1 MEDMN
6 TATKKYQKGELIF
19 KQGEYAS
26 CMYDISQGKVGIIAN
41 YGEDSEKTLT
51 ELEEGAS
58 FGEMGMLEGYP
69 RSATAVVLEDGTEV
83 QVVTAETFSSYFQNN
98 PEKVYAIMT
107 QMSRRIRKLSDDYL
121 EACRAVAET
130 VEAEKAGTE
139 KSGWLKKNLKKFCD
153 AYDESVRLSI
163 QYGQDP
169 YRGFHESLWY

>member
-1 MEDMN
+1 ME
-6 TATKKYQKGELIF
+6 TATKIYQKGEFIF

-26 CMYDISQGKVGIIAN
+26 CMYDICQGKVGIIAN

-51 ELEEGAS
+51 ELGEGAS
-58 FGEMGMLEGYP
+58 FGEMGMLEAYP
-69 RSATAVVLEDGTEV
+69 RSATAVALEFCSVIDAT
-83 QVVTAETFSSYFQNN
+83 TTETFSSYFQNN
-98 PEKVYAIMT
+98 SEKVYAIMT
-107 QMSRRIRKLSDDYL
+107 QMSRRIRALSNDYL

-130 VEAEKAGTE
+130 VEAEKTGKE

-169 YRGFHESLWY
+169 YRGFYESLWY

>member
-1 MEDMN
+1 ME
-6 TATKKYQKGELIF
+6 TATKIYEKGEFIF

-26 CMYDISQGKVGIIAN
+26 CMYDICQGKVGIITN
-41 YGEDSEKTLT
+41 YGEDGEKTLT
-51 ELEEGAS
+51 ELGEGAS
-58 FGEMGMLEGYP
+58 FGEMGMLEAYP
-69 RSATAVVLEDGTEV
+69 RSATAVALEDGTEV
-83 QVVTAETFSSYFQNN
+83 RVITTETFAYYFKDS

-107 QMSRRIRKLSDDYL
+107 QMSRRIRTLSDDYL

-130 VEAEKAGTE
+130 VEAEKTGKE